1 MEVEIENVTFQ
12 NFKSVNT
19 ACGKTQHIFHNSK
32 TASDYIPLHDLKDCT
47 FIDVT
52 DDALAK
58 MDEPKDGWANIS
70 DCGEWP
76 CTAPENIVIR
86 YEGSK
91 FSGKSPSN
99 TNHEGTLTYALGEE
113 PFYGDCE
120 YKSAW
125 NAW

>member
-1 MEVEIENVTFQ
+1 
-12 NFKSVNT
+12 
-19 ACGKTQHIFHNSK
+19 
-32 TASDYIPLHDLKDCT
+32 LKDCT

-99 TNHEGTLTYALGEE
+99 TNHEGTLTYALGED